1 MFRVIANGSA
11 PLNYQWKFEGFPIPG
26 ANGPSLSVFVDFPD
40 VAGRYKVEVSNGAG
54 MVTSREAMLTI
65 NTVPSVPTKGGATP
79 KDTPMSIS
87 SAKLLQGVTDPDGD
101 PFALDSVG
109 PASASGGGI
118 APAGAGLY
126 TYTPP
131 AGFTGLDT
139 FTFNVRDSRGGI
151 GVGTVE
157 VMVVSGTLATQN
169 QIVIMPGPNSV
180 LVRFAGIPGRNYQ
193 VQRSTDLNNWTTLT
207 TLPAPPHGIIEYND
221 PMVLPSAFYRTASA
235 P

>member
-1 MFRVIANGSA
+1 
-11 PLNYQWKFEGFPIPG
+11 
-26 ANGPSLSVFVDFPD
+26 
-40 VAGRYKVEVSNGAG
+40 AGRYKVEVSNGAG
-54 MVTSREAMLTI
+54 MVTSREAILAI
-65 NTVPSVPTKGGATP
+65 NTVPTVPTKGGATS

-101 PFALDSVG
+101 PFALDSV
-109 PASASGGGI
+109 ASISASGGGI
-118 APAGAGLY
+118 APAGAGVY

-151 GVGTVE
+151 GVGMVE
-157 VMVVSGTLATQN
+157 VLVVSGALPTQN
-169 QIVIMPGPNSV
+169 QVLMMTTPNGV

-193 VQRSTDLNNWTTLT
+193 VQRSTDLNNWTTLI
-207 TLPAPPHGIIEYND
+207 TLPAPPHGILEYED
-221 PMVLPSAFYRTASA
+221 TMELPAAFYRTAST